1 MVSFSAKKKERVAMK
16 RRYQIEQQRAVQQFR
31 RIANEQNPNIQ
42 MILPLADIV
51 GLLQQGVGNLL
62 RQAGLELM
70 HLVMDEEV
78 KSLAGERHQQHEGRR
93 AHRWGK
99 EDGYCVVDGQKVP
112 IRRTRLRTADKREKR
127 LGSYELFQR
136 SGPIQASV
144 WDKMMRG
151 LSTRNYGAVVKDFQ
165 DAYGIEKS
173 AVSENFIEASREKVK
188 QLMERPLGELRLC
201 AVLIDG
207 TPFKDR
213 QMIVALGIG
222 CDGTKTVLGIREGAT
237 ENATV
242 VSALLSELV
251 ERGLDFSTPRLYI
264 LDGGKALHAAVR
276 RHAGEAAFIQRCQVH
291 KKRNVVDHLPD
302 EHKADVRKKLQNAYA
317 MSEYSDAKRA
327 LEKLHRELMD
337 LNPSAARSL
346 EEGMEETLTVHRLR
360 VPDQLR
366 RTLSC
371 TNVIES
377 AFSIVETV
385 CRNVKRWR
393 PGDQI
398 ERWVGSGL
406 LVAERQ
412 FRKVIGHRQIPLLLS
427 SMANAVSQKPIA
439 KRAAVA

>member
-1 MVSFSAKKKERVAMK
+1 MK
-16 RRYQIEQQRAVQQFR
+16 RQYQIEQQRAVQQFR

-62 RQAGLELM
+62 RETGLALM
-70 HLVMDEEV
+70 QTVMEEEV
-78 KSLAGERHQQHEGRR
+78 RHLAGERHQQHEGRR

-112 IRRTRLRTADKREKR
+112 IQKTRLRTPDKREQR

-136 SGPIQASV
+136 SGPLQAGV

-151 LSTRNYGAVVKDFQ
+151 LSTRNYGAVVKDFHN
-165 DAYGIEKS
+165 AYGVEKS

-201 AVLIDG
+201 AIVIDG

-213 QMIVALGIG
+213 QMIAALGIG
-222 CDGTKTVLGIREGAT
+222 CDGAKTVLGIREGAT
-237 ENATV
+237 ENTAV
-242 VSALLSELV
+242 VSSLLSELV
-251 ERGLDFSTPRLYI
+251 ERGIDFSVPRLYI
-264 LDGGKALHAAVR
+264 LDGGKALAAAVR
-276 RHAGEAAFIQRCQVH
+276 KHAGDAGFIQRCQVH
-291 KKRNVVDHLPD
+291 KRRNVVDHLPD
-302 EHKADVRKKLQNAYA
+302 EYKADVRRKLQNAYSMA
-317 MSEYSDAKRA
+317 GYAEAKRA
-327 LEKLHRELMD
+327 LDQLHRELMD

-346 EEGMEETLTVHRLR
+346 EEGMEETLTVHKLR

-366 RTLSC
+366 RTLCC

-393 PGDQI
+393 DGDHI

-412 FRKVIGHRQIPLLLS
+412 FRKVIGFRQIPLLLS
-427 SMANAVSQKPIA
+427 SMATAASKKSLA
-439 KRAAVA
+439 KGVAAA

>member
-1 MVSFSAKKKERVAMK
+1 MKKQ
-16 RRYQIEQQRAVQQFR
+16 YQIEQQRAVQQFR
-31 RIANEQNPNIQ
+31 RIATEQNPNIQ

-51 GLLQQGVGNLL
+51 GMLQQGVGNLL
-62 RQAGLELM
+62 RETGLALM
-70 HLVMDEEV
+70 QTVMEEEV
-78 KSLAGERHQQHEGRR
+78 RHLAGERHQQHEGRR

-112 IRRTRLRTADKREKR
+112 IRKTRLRTPDKREQR

-136 SGPIQASV
+136 SGPLQAGV

-151 LSTRNYGAVVKDFQ
+151 LSTRNYGAVVKDFHN
-165 DAYGIEKS
+165 AYGIEKS

-188 QLMERPLGELRLC
+188 QLMERPLGEFRLC

-213 QMIVALGIG
+213 QMIAALGIG

-237 ENATV
+237 ENTAV
-242 VSALLSELV
+242 VSSLLSELA
-251 ERGLDFSTPRLYI
+251 ERGLDFSTPRLYV
-264 LDGGKALHAAVR
+264 LDGGKALAAAVR
-276 RHAGEAAFIQRCQVH
+276 KHAGEAAFIQRCQVH
-291 KKRNVVDHLPD
+291 KKRNVVDHVPD
-302 EHKADVRKKLQNAYA
+302 EHKADVKRKLQNAYA
-317 MSEYSDAKRA
+317 MTDYADAKRA
-327 LEKLHRELMD
+327 LDRLHRELMD

-346 EEGMEETLTVHRLR
+346 EEGLEETLTVHKLR

-366 RTLSC
+366 RTLCC

-393 PGDQI
+393 DGDHI

-412 FRKVIGHRQIPLLLS
+412 FRKVIGHRQLPLLLS
-427 SMANAVSQKPIA
+427 SMAAAVSKKSLA
-439 KRAAVA
+439 KGVAAA

>member
-1 MVSFSAKKKERVAMK
+1 M
-16 RRYQIEQQRAVQQFR
+16 RRQYQIEGQRAVQRFR
-31 RIANEQNPNIQ
+31 QLATEQNPNIQ
-42 MILPLADIV
+42 MILPLAQIV

-78 KSLAGERHQQHEGRR
+78 KSLAGERHEQHEGRR

-112 IRRTRLRTADKREKR
+112 IRRTRLRTAQKREQR

-136 SGPIQASV
+136 SGPLQAGV

-151 LSTRNYGAVVKDFQ
+151 LSTRNYGAVVKDFH
-165 DAYGIEKS
+165 DAYGVEKS
-173 AVSENFIEASREKVK
+173 AMSENFIEASRAKVK
-188 QLMERPLGELRLC
+188 ELMERPLGELRLC
-201 AVLIDG
+201 AILIDG

-222 CDGTKTVLGIREGAT
+222 CDGRKTVLGLREGAS
-237 ENATV
+237 ENAAV
-242 VSALLSELV
+242 VQALLSELV

-264 LDGGKALHAAVR
+264 LDGGKALHAAVQ
-276 RHAGEAAFIQRCQVH
+276 RHAGEAAFVQRCQVH
-291 KKRNVVDHLPD
+291 KKRNVVDHFPE
-302 EHKADVRKKLQNAYA
+302 EHQTDVKRKLQNAYA
-317 MSEYSDAKRA
+317 MAEYADAKGA
-327 LEKLHRELMD
+327 LQRLHRELMD

-346 EEGMEETLTVHRLR
+346 EEGMEETLTVHKLR
-360 VPDQLR
+360 VPDPLR
-366 RTLSC
+366 RTLCC

-412 FRKVIGHRQIPLLLS
+412 FRKVIGHRQISLLLS
-427 SMANAVSQKPIA
+427 SMANAVSKKRVA
-439 KRAAVA
+439 KGNAAA

>member
-1 MVSFSAKKKERVAMK
+1 MK
-16 RRYQIEQQRAVQQFR
+16 RQYQIEQQRAVQQFR
-31 RIANEQNPNIQ
+31 RLATEQNPNIQ
-42 MILPLADIV
+42 MVLPLAEIV
-51 GLLQQGVGNLL
+51 SLLQQGVGNLL
-62 RQAGLELM
+62 RQTGLELM

-78 KSLAGERHQQHEGRR
+78 KSLAGDRHEQHEGRR

-112 IRRTRLRTADKREKR
+112 IRRTRLRTPDQREQR

-136 SGPIQASV
+136 SAPLQTGV

-151 LSTRNYGAVVKDFQ
+151 LSTRNYGAVVKDFHN
-165 DAYGIEKS
+165 AYGIEKS
-173 AVSENFIEASREKVK
+173 AVSDNFIEASRQKVK
-188 QLMERPLGELRLC
+188 ELMERPLGELRLC

-222 CDGTKTVLGIREGAT
+222 CDGSKTVLGIREGAT
-237 ENATV
+237 ENMAV
-242 VSALLSELV
+242 VNALLSELV

-276 RHAGEAAFIQRCQVH
+276 RHAGEAGFIQRCQVH

-302 EHKADVRKKLQNAYA
+302 EHKADVKRKLQNAYA
-317 MSEYSDAKRA
+317 MTDYAEAKRG
-327 LEKLHRELMD
+327 LERLHRELMD
-337 LNPSAARSL
+337 VNPSAARSL
-346 EEGMEETLTVHRLR
+346 EEGMEETLTVHKLR

-366 RTLSC
+366 RTLCC

-393 PGDQI
+393 PGDQT

-412 FRKVIGHRQIPLLLS
+412 FRKVIGHRQIPLLLA
-427 SMANAVSQKPIA
+427 SMANAVSKKPIA
-439 KRAAVA
+439 KGAAVA